1 MTPEPVFIAGMYK
14 SGTSW
19 LLRILDRHPAFR
31 GVKEIDLIGAGA
43 GRAIEG
49 DAILDPSERLA
60 GYFAR
65 NAWGALPK
73 DLQNDAAAAALLQ
86 RATGGDAVEALFTL
100 PPATAAGVLFELYA
114 LKRQRGSSEWESRD
128 QRELLSAADLA
139 ARSLARL
146 YAGIAGAGDVYQAAD
161 LFIETVASPLQPG
174 QTLVLKGA
182 DLVARYAYLKAWR
195 PRARKLVIVRD
206 GRDAAIS
213 AVHFRRLMRSVKR
226 AHVDAQNDY
235 WELLAGWA
243 SRIRMLQ
250 QAAGDGQLAI
260 LRYEDLQRDFLGTAR
275 ALFVWLEVDTNSAL
289 LRDVHDATSF
299 ETLTGRVRGEAA
311 EHVIR
316 RGITGEWREALSGAD
331 QQRAWREAGK
341 ELAALGYTPMGELD
355 ALPLPGA
362 L

>member
-1 MTPEPVFIAGMYK
+1 MASEPVFIAGMYK

-43 GRAIEG
+43 GRAADG
-49 DAILDPSERLA
+49 DALLPAPERLA

-73 DLQNDAAAAALLQ
+73 DLQGDAEGAALLK
-86 RATGGDAVEALFTL
+86 RATGGDTVEALFAL
-100 PPATAAGVLFELYA
+100 PPPTAAAALFGLYG
-114 LKRQRGSSEWESRD
+114 LKRRRGSSDWESRD
-128 QRELLSAADLA
+128 QRELLNAADLGA
-139 ARSLARL
+139 PALEQL
-146 YAGIAGAGDVYQAAD
+146 YAGIAGAADVYQAAD
-161 LFIETVASPLQPG
+161 LFIETVAAPLEQG

-182 DLVARYAYLKAWR
+182 DMIARYAHLKAWR

-213 AVHFRRLMRSVKR
+213 AVHFRRLMRSIKR

-260 LRYEDLQRDFLGTAR
+260 LRYEDLQQDFPRVARKLFGWLGA
-275 ALFVWLEVDTNSAL
+275 DTDPAL
-289 LRDVHDATSF
+289 LRDVYEATRF
-299 ETLTGRVRGEAA
+299 ETLTGRARGEAA

-331 QQRAWREAGK
+331 QERAWHEAGK
-341 ELAALGYTPMGELD
+341 ELAALGYTPSGGLD
-355 ALPLPGA
+355 SLPLPGA

>member
-1 MTPEPVFIAGMYK
+1 MASEPVFIAGMYK

-43 GRAIEG
+43 GRVADG
-49 DAILDPSERLA
+49 DTLLPSSERLA

-73 DLQNDAAAAALLQ
+73 DLQGDAEAAALLK
-86 RATGGDAVEALFTL
+86 RATGGDAVDALFAL
-100 PPATAAGVLFELYA
+100 PPATAVEVLFELYA
-114 LKRQRGSSEWESRD
+114 LKRRRGSSGWESRD
-128 QRELLSAADLA
+128 QRELLSAADLTA
-139 ARSLARL
+139 PALERL
-146 YAGIAGAGDVYQAAD
+146 FKDIAGAADVYQAAD
-161 LFIETVASPLQPG
+161 LFIESVAAPLQPG

-182 DLVARYAYLKAWR
+182 DMIARYAYLKAWR
-195 PRARKLVIVRD
+195 PQARKLVIVRD

-235 WELLAGWA
+235 WELLAGWT

-250 QAAGDGQLAI
+250 GAAGDGQLAI
-260 LRYEDLQRDFLGTAR
+260 LRYEDLQRDFPRAVK
-275 ALFVWLEVDTNSAL
+275 ALFGWLGADTDPAL
-289 LRDVHDATSF
+289 LRDVHEATRF
-299 ETLTGRVRGEAA
+299 ETLTGRARGESA

-316 RGITGEWREALSGAD
+316 RGITGEWLEALPAAE
-331 QQRAWREAGK
+331 QERAWHEAGR
-341 ELAALGYTPMGELD
+341 ELAALGYTSSGELD
-355 ALPLPGA
+355 SLPLPGA